1 VLYRLEYVVVQQF
14 ALIDELI
21 EGYAIFKGVVCPA
34 YKLHSELTKFPIQRE
49 KKCREGEKKVTF
61 GSYKSGFCGNK
72 SDISYLKTSRAF
84 DVQIHSRALLA
95 AVVCW
100 LATL

>member
-1 VLYRLEYVVVQQF
+1 MYMYDILISVKAMLRGYYV
-14 ALIDELI
+14 
-21 EGYAIFKGVVCPA
+21 
-34 YKLHSELTKFPIQRE
+34 TK
-49 KKCREGEKKVTF
+49 T
-61 GSYKSGFCGNK
+61 SDNGNK
-72 SDISYLKTSRAF
+72 SDISHLKTSRAF